1 MREHFTRAWW
11 QVFVGSTVV
20 GAVVGLGIGVI
31 VGAGIGG
38 AAGSPTRSA
47 ATATGHTAGTP
58 RTMSHQA
65 ADRSPCGGF
74 CLSVYSQF
82 LGTGATMSVLPEGG
96 GAGAGSTL
104 AVVAHGLRHAEG
116 QFTISLLAR
125 VGQFCGIDQHDFFP
139 PGKFLCKHESTF
151 NVVEVAW
158 SPNGNQSGLCVG
170 VPVAGRDGESVVL
183 RPCGADARTLWIA
196 NEFHPAGLPRGS
208 GPACVLPGE
217 FCPLVSGADF
227 NFTKPFVLAVD
238 NTSSSPADQLR
249 IERLAL
255 VPGTAHDRAAIGQ
268 QEFSFTSEPSL
279 LSGFEMKPGVSARR
293 CH

>member
-1 MREHFTRAWW
+1 MREHFTRAWG
-11 QVFVGSTVV
+11 QVFIGSMVV

-38 AAGSPTRSA
+38 AAGSPTGSA
-47 ATATGHTAGTP
+47 ATVSNHTAGTP

-65 ADRSPCGGF
+65 ADRYHCGGY
-74 CLSVYSQF
+74 CLSVYSQL
-82 LGTGATMSVLPEGG
+82 LGVGATMSALPEGAGG
-96 GAGAGSTL
+96 GAHAGSRL
-104 AVVAHGLRHAEG
+104 GVVAHGLGQPDG

-125 VGQFCGIDQHDFFP
+125 VGQFCGIDKHDFFP
-139 PGKFLCKHESTF
+139 PGKFLCKYESTF
-151 NVVEVAW
+151 SVVEVAW
-158 SPNGNQSGLCVG
+158 SPGGNQSGLCVG
-170 VPVAGRDGESVVL
+170 VPVAGRDGENVIL

-196 NEFHPAGLPRGS
+196 DEFHPAGLPSGT

-238 NTSSSPADQLR
+238 STSRSPADLLR

-255 VPGTAHDRAAIGQ
+255 VPGTAHDRPAMGQ
-268 QEFSFTSEPSL
+268 QEFSFTSRPS
-279 LSGFEMKPGVSARR
+279 
-293 CH
+293 